1 VPFVRGLAAATRAT
15 LFEHARSAAT
25 MQASQREGGRRRP
38 WSGAVGRRILE
49 VMRALKPIVG
59 GGVAAFIAFASF
71 PAAAVDNVTLPFTV
85 SPGSFVEVNVTS
97 CPVPETAT
105 AVAQLAPQGG
115 AVQVEVSGDAASG
128 GAKLQA
134 LLPTD
139 AALGTWTAEA
149 SCLDANGDVVD
160 GPVTAEF
167 TVASFQLL
175 TIDPSTGRGG
185 NTVTVSGSGCPTG
198 TTASV
203 FARIEGASDDPVPA
217 FDQENPGTALELESG
232 GSFSGRFTV
241 PADAPEGENRVWVYC
256 VSEGG
261 EPMAGPIV
269 GVFVVD
275 DSLPPTGAVV
285 APLLLTAVVI
295 IAVGL
300 ALQLPARRRG

>member
-1 VPFVRGLAAATRAT
+1 
-15 LFEHARSAAT
+15 
-25 MQASQREGGRRRP
+25 
-38 WSGAVGRRILE
+38 
-49 VMRALKPIVG
+49 MRALKPIVG
-59 GGVAAFIAFASF
+59 GGVAAFVALVSA
-71 PAAAVDNVTLPFTV
+71 PVAAVDNVTLPFTV

-97 CPVPETAT
+97 CPVPGTAT
-105 AVAQLAPQGG
+105 AVARLAPEGG
-115 AVQVEVSGDAASG
+115 AVQVEVNGDASG
-128 GAKLQA
+128 GAAELEA

-167 TVASFQLL
+167 TVATFELL
-175 TIDPSTGRGG
+175 TIDPRTGPAG
-185 NTVTVSGSGCPTG
+185 TTATLSGSGCPTG

-217 FDQENPGTALELESG
+217 FDQANAGVALELGSG

-241 PADAPEGENRVWVYC
+241 PANSPEGENRIWVYC

-275 DSLPPTGAVV
+275 NSLPPTGAPLVPMVLAGLV
-285 APLLLTAVVI
+285 AVAIGLTLHI
-295 IAVGL
+295 
-300 ALQLPARRRG
+300 PTRRRS

>member
-1 VPFVRGLAAATRAT
+1 
-15 LFEHARSAAT
+15 
-25 MQASQREGGRRRP
+25 
-38 WSGAVGRRILE
+38 
-49 VMRALKPIVG
+49 MRALKPIVG
-59 GGVAAFIAFASF
+59 GGIAVLVAIVSAPVS
-71 PAAAVDNVTLPFTV
+71 AVDNVTLPFTA

-97 CPVPETAT
+97 CPVPDTAT
-105 AVAQLAPQGG
+105 AVARLAPEGG
-115 AVQVEVSGDAASG
+115 AVQVEVSGDASSG
-128 GAKLQA
+128 GAELQA

-167 TVASFQLL
+167 TVATFGLL
-175 TIDPSTGRGG
+175 TIDPRTGRAGT
-185 NTVTVSGSGCPTG
+185 TVTVSGSGCPTG

-217 FDQENPGTALELESG
+217 FDQANPGVPLELGSG
-232 GSFSGRFTV
+232 GSFSGRFPV
-241 PADAPEGENRVWVYC
+241 PAASPEGENRVWVYC

-275 DSLPPTGAVV
+275 DSLPPTGAPLVPLVLAGLV
-285 APLLLTAVVI
+285 AVAIGLTLHI
-295 IAVGL
+295 PI
-300 ALQLPARRRG
+300 RRRS